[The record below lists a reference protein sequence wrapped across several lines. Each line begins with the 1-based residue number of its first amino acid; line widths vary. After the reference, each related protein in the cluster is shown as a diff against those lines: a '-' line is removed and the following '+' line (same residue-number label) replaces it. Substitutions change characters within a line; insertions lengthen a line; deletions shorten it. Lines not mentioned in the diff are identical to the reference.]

1 MSALPQCLSGDL
13 PEVSASAAVAGRLPR
28 ANLPQALP
36 RAVAAALWRGDQLG
50 RPVTATLSSGFEALD
65 TALPGGGWPCQGL
78 TEILSTQGGMLEWRL
93 LGPALARVCAAGRS
107 VVLVGPP
114 QPPHLP
120 GLRFEGVSERQLVW
134 VQAETPAERL
144 WATEQLLKG
153 GSCGALI
160 AWLPKARPEQL
171 RRLQVLAGAG
181 DAPVFLCRPAE
192 VARSA
197 SAAPLRLLARVEP
210 DWGLAV
216 EVFKRKGPPLET
228 PLHLHAMPGALHAIL
243 TPRLRQPSLLLPRD
257 PARVPEP
264 VPAAPAVH
272 ESDHVLVSAAA
283 ATARRQ
289 RLAH

>member
-1 MSALPQCLSGDL
+1 MSVLPLRLSGDL

-28 ANLPQALP
+28 ETMPQALP
-36 RAVAAALWRGDQLG
+36 RAVAEAIWRGDQLG
-50 RPVTATLSSGFEALD
+50 RPVMATLPSGFEALD
-65 TALPGGGWPCQGL
+65 AALPGGGWPCQGL
-78 TEILSTQGGMLEWRL
+78 TEILSTQGGTLEWRL

-120 GLRFEGVSERQLVW
+120 GLRFEGVTEQQLVW

-153 GSCGALI
+153 RSCGALI

-192 VARSA
+192 EASSA
-197 SAAPLRLLARVEP
+197 SAAPLRLLVRVEA
-210 DWGLAV
+210 DWCLAV
-216 EVFKRKGPPLET
+216 EVFKRKGPPLEA
-228 PLHLHAMPGALHAIL
+228 PLHLQAMPAALHAIL
-243 TPRLRQPSLLLPRD
+243 TPRLRQPSRLLPRD
-257 PARVPEP
+257 PARAPAP
-264 VPAAPAVH
+264 VPTAPAFH
-272 ESDHVLVSAAA
+272 ESDHALVSAAA

>member
-1 MSALPQCLSGDL
+1 MPTLSPRLSGDL
-13 PEVSASAAVAGRLPR
+13 PAVSVPAAVAGRLPR
-28 ANLPQALP
+28 ATMPQALP
-36 RAVAAALWRGDQLG
+36 PAVAAALWRGDQLG

-65 TALPGGGWPCQGL
+65 AALPGGGWPCQGL
-78 TEILSTQGGMLEWRL
+78 TEILSTQGGVLEWRL
-93 LGPALARVCAAGRS
+93 LGPALARVCAAGPS

-153 GSCGALI
+153 RSCGALI

-181 DAPVFLCRPAE
+181 HAPVFLCRPAE
-192 VARSA
+192 AARSA
-197 SAAPLRLLARVEP
+197 SAAPLRLLARVAP
-210 DWGLAV
+210 DWGLV
-216 EVFKRKGPPLET
+216 VDVFKRKGPPLET

-257 PARVPEP
+257 PVRVPEP
-264 VPAAPAVH
+264 VSPAPAFH
-272 ESDHVLVSAAA
+272 ESDHALVSAAA

>member
-1 MSALPQCLSGDL
+1 MSALPQRLSGDL
-13 PEVSASAAVAGRLPR
+13 PEVSASAATAGRLPR
-28 ANLPQALP
+28 ETMPQALP
-36 RAVAAALWRGDQLG
+36 RAVAEAIWRGDQLG
-50 RPVTATLSSGFEALD
+50 RPVMATLSSGFAALD
-65 TALPGGGWPCQGL
+65 AALPGGGWPCQGL

-93 LGPALARVCAAGRS
+93 LGPALSRVCAAGRS

-114 QPPHLP
+114 QPPHPP
-120 GLRFEGVSERQLVW
+120 GLRFEGVTERQLVW

-153 GSCGALI
+153 RSCGALI

-192 VARSA
+192 AARSA
-197 SAAPLRLLARVEP
+197 SAAPLRLLARVAP
-210 DWGLAV
+210 DWCLTV

-228 PLHLHAMPGALHAIL
+228 PLHLHAMPGGLQAIL
-243 TPRLRQPSLLLPRD
+243 TPRLRQPSILLPRD
-257 PARVPEP
+257 PA
-264 VPAAPAVH
+264 PAAPAFH
-272 ESDHVLVSAAA
+272 ESDHALVSAAA